1 MVEYARRNPGELS
14 HMAEPKV
21 LPHGD
26 GVGSKPCLLL
36 IPGSFCDNR
45 VFAAQARALRPHA
58 RLAAP
63 DFTHLR
69 DREAWLTK
77 LLAQLP
83 ERFSV
88 AGFSLGGLIALELL
102 RRAPERVERL
112 AMIASNAEAAT
123 RGTRLRTTAQW
134 RHWRQRGPLAALQPV
149 WPNYFF
155 AGSRLASDRALVRK
169 MALATPA
176 ASARSQLAWL
186 AGRPQGLPA
195 LASFASPLLIV
206 SGARDRLCP
215 RIAQQRMKR
224 AQPRARWLEL
234 PRCGHF
240 VPLEAPSRL
249 SRLLAGWMTDPTDA
263 LRNFS

>member
-1 MVEYARRNPGELS
+1 MKSEVAPR
-14 HMAEPKV
+14 
-21 LPHGD
+21 GD
-26 GVGSKPCLLL
+26 TVRSKPCLLL

-45 VFAAQARALRPHA
+45 VFAAQARALRRHA
-58 RLAAP
+58 RLVAP
-63 DFTHLR
+63 NFTRLR
-69 DREAWLTK
+69 DRQAWLTR

-112 AMIASNAEAAT
+112 AMIASNAESAT
-123 RGTRLRTTAQW
+123 RRTRLRASAQW
-134 RHWRQRGPLAALQPV
+134 RHWRQRGPLTALQPV
-149 WPNYFF
+149 WPHYFL
-155 AGSRLASDRALVRK
+155 AGSRRSRDRALVRK

-176 ASARSQLAWL
+176 ASARSQLAWS
-186 AGRPQGLPA
+186 AGRPQGLGV
-195 LASFASPLLIV
+195 LASFDSPLLIV

-215 RIAQQRMKR
+215 RIVQQRMQR
-224 AQPRARWLEL
+224 AQPQARWVEL

-249 SRLLAGWMTDPTDA
+249 SRLLTGWMADPSDA
-263 LRNFS
+263 SLTNF